1 MLFKVLK
8 YYGVV
13 RQGVITGVAAGI
25 HKIAVTKFILIALI
39 QAEIDS
45 TEIAIELTDMKKLV
59 FIRQFFART

>member
-8 YYGVV
+8 DYGVV
-13 RQGVITGVAAGI
+13 RQDVITGVAAGI